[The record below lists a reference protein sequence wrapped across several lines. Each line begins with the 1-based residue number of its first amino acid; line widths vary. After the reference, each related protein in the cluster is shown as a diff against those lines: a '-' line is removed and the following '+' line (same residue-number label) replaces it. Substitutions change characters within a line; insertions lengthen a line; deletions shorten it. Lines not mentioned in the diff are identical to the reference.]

1 VNVLER
7 VALRVVQKIMKNQY
21 SPSGPTLGSHKE
33 ELSFQSGP
41 PLPYT
46 FAAPEPHGSPAY
58 VVYKIRGDPVDYQF
72 FSEPPKE
79 IPHGYTCAY
88 IPNNNNMVHL
98 LQRASGGVAGMDVDK
113 QAWLAKYAT
122 GPSHDSTLSTQ
133 ELKLWIR
140 SERF

>member
-1 VNVLER
+1 
-7 VALRVVQKIMKNQY
+7 
-21 SPSGPTLGSHKE
+21 
-33 ELSFQSGP
+33 
-41 PLPYT
+41 
-46 FAAPEPHGSPAY
+46 
-58 VVYKIRGDPVDYQF
+58 VDYQF